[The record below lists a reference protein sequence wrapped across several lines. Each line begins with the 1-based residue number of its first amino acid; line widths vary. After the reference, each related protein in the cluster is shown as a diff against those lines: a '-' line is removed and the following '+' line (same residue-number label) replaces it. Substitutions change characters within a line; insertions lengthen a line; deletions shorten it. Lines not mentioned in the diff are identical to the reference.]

1 MCSALTDCPL
11 QANGF
16 FTAKGV
22 SGSIPAAYTFVEKQ
36 FFEKVQFHGQAHR
49 LRIFEWFK
57 TDWTYAVCLSPGTL
71 SLTILLHRYH
81 AKGLWLG
88 HDGPLPSVTLIGS
101 SNLGIR
107 SARRDLEAQ
116 LFIITENAGLR
127 ARLEQ
132 ERKHFYKDDI
142 IAVTEATFQGPQRR
156 VPFAVRWAA
165 EFVRTFL

>member
-1 MCSALTDCPL
+1 
-11 QANGF
+11 
-16 FTAKGV
+16 
-22 SGSIPAAYTFVEKQ
+22 
-36 FFEKVQFHGQAHR
+36 
-49 LRIFEWFK
+49 
-57 TDWTYAVCLSPGTL
+57 
-71 SLTILLHRYH
+71 
-81 AKGLWLG
+81 
-88 HDGPLPSVTLIGS
+88 
-101 SNLGIR
+101 LGIR

-142 IAVTEATFQGPQRR
+142 IAVTEATFQGPLRR